1 MNQWLT
7 LFDPD
12 FWLAAGYVGL
22 FVISF
27 VAATLAPLGSEL
39 FVTALVAGGYNSWL
53 VLLVA
58 TAGNSLGSLFNY
70 YVGKWGGDFLFSRWI
85 HLEPAKLA
93 QAQRFYQRWGAPA
106 LFFAWAPVI
115 GDALTLVSGTLRL
128 NLFSFCFWVVL
139 GKALRYLVLIGLVA
153 WWR

>member
-1 MNQWLT
+1 MNGWST

-12 FWLAAGYVGL
+12 SWLAAGYLGL

-39 FVTALVAGGYNSWL
+39 FVTAMVAGGYDQWG

-58 TAGNSLGSLFNY
+58 TAGNSLGSLCNY

-85 HLEPAKLA
+85 HLAPAKLA
-93 QAQRFYQRWGAPA
+93 RAQQLYERWGAPA

-128 NLFSFCFWVVL
+128 NLLSFCFWVVL

>member
-1 MNQWLT
+1 MTQWLT
-7 LFDPD
+7 LFDPN

-39 FVTALVAGGYNSWL
+39 FVSAMVIGGYNRWS

-58 TAGNSLGSLFNY
+58 TAGNSLGSLFTY
-70 YVGKWGGDFLFSRWI
+70 YVGKWGGDFLFSRWVP
-85 HLEPAKLA
+85 LEPTKLA
-93 QAQRFYQRWGAPA
+93 QAQQFYQRWGAPT
-106 LFFAWAPVI
+106 LFFAWAPIV

-128 NLFSFCFWVVL
+128 NLVSFCFWVIL
-139 GKALRYLVLIGLVA
+139 GKLLRYLLLIGLVT
-153 WWR
+153 WWG